1 MENRSIKSKSTVGIF
16 ADDNVGWTAG
26 ALYLKEMALTLGQLP
41 EPVRPNL
48 RLLISQKANRKKG
61 NSLDRTFEKIK
72 LFDRQPRNH
81 WKALIAAVSRTFDGF
96 RKPVFLADVVLQN
109 HISCLLPC
117 QTSLGQSFPVPWVG
131 WIPDFQHTRCSEYFS
146 KHEIRVRNRRFQTL
160 IDDATL
166 TLVSSQDAK
175 KNLLSSFRAVP
186 EKICVY
192 SFSTHVE
199 PDWLLLDPA
208 QITEQLKLPEKYL
221 MFPSQFWKHKNHLN
235 LLMAIKQV
243 KRQHSDIALVLTGSE
258 SDFRHPKYAAQIKT
272 QLTSPELRDQVF
284 WLGLL
289 GRYEQVQ
296 VMRRAAA
303 IIQHS
308 YFEGWSMLVEDCR
321 ALGKQIILS
330 DIPIHREQSPPDATF
345 FNPNDIQQLS
355 TILADRWPQLRP
367 GPDRLKENSAQHFL
381 AERHIANATSLIEI
395 IDKAIQ

>member
-61 NSLDRTFEKIK
+61 NSLGRTFEKIK

-131 WIPDFQHTRCSEYFS
+131 WIPDFQHTRCPEYFS

-175 KNLLSSFRAVP
+175 KDLLSSFRAEP

-192 SFSTHVE
+192 SFS
-199 PDWLLLDPA
+199 
-208 QITEQLKLPEKYL
+208 
-221 MFPSQFWKHKNHLN
+221 
-235 LLMAIKQV
+235 
-243 KRQHSDIALVLTGSE
+243 
-258 SDFRHPKYAAQIKT
+258 
-272 QLTSPELRDQVF
+272 
-284 WLGLL
+284 
-289 GRYEQVQ
+289 
-296 VMRRAAA
+296 
-303 IIQHS
+303 
-308 YFEGWSMLVEDCR
+308 
-321 ALGKQIILS
+321 
-330 DIPIHREQSPPDATF
+330 
-345 FNPNDIQQLS
+345 NPCG
-355 TILADRWPQLRP
+355 T
-367 GPDRLKENSAQHFL
+367 
-381 AERHIANATSLIEI
+381 
-395 IDKAIQ
+395 